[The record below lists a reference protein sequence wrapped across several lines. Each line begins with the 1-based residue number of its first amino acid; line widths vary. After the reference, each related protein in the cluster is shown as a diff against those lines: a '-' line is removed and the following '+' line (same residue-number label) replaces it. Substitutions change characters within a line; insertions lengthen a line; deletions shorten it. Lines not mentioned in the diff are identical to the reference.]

1 MAVDVQIR
9 FKASSGEARREMD
22 QLKKEVQL
30 LRQQLG
36 QTQRVATEST
46 AAVDRLGD
54 EAREAAIGV
63 TSLGRNIFKTSAEAK
78 KFGGVF
84 ADVTGRLREANG
96 QYAQTREQIDKLGD
110 EARETAG
117 QVGRLGDSLG
127 KSGGGVTSF
136 TRSTEGASR
145 GTKLFTRAL
154 GGVGKILGEFG
165 VLSATHLLAEFTKGT
180 VKAAGRLELL
190 TTGLENVEGSSEA
203 AQRRLAELDEIARLP
218 GANLDSLIQ
227 FSNRMRSIGISTE
240 ETDNIL
246 KNVGQSVVV
255 LGGNAHTATEAL
267 EQISQALQKNTIIMH
282 DFRPI
287 IQRIPGFLQAVADVH
302 GVEPTLDG
310 MRVATERLGGSV
322 KDALL
327 PVLEELGNR
336 FEAPPPESYVRSVD
350 ELHNS
355 FFLFQATLGDKF
367 LPALAA
373 GARGLANLL
382 DTIRE
387 FLQSNEPARSAE
399 AFAESLDKI
408 NSAASRQQA
417 LEDRVLALRRHELAL
432 KSERAGLSN
441 SSEEYLNLS
450 KQIQAAQN
458 EQDRWNTV
466 LERSPKSVALLE
478 SEIAGLNARYEVLR
492 KRLDQ
497 TDGTRTTASL
507 AQTQRQFDEVATSLS
522 VTNKLLGDVE
532 SGFKDTAAATDAAA
546 AAIRPVIGSVDDFG
560 GALNQI
566 DTRFLTFHERV
577 DVLTGSI
584 RGLPSEIAAVRS
596 GFDVLAPTAERV
608 RGIFENLNT
617 SLVNSQREVNA
628 LDAVTQQILQ
638 DLQDLEGLAHVRAVI
653 ADRTD
658 VHNAN
663 LINQS
668 IVEAVRS
675 FRDYND
681 VLLEAGTN
689 FRNIGDISVAV
700 TASIRTQASAF
711 DALRQSVDGVALSQ
725 SQLQGQQIGSNV
737 FDTFDARTL
746 GIEDR
751 FSFIADNADVFG
763 DVAVRVFD
771 EASNEILR
779 TAESIDTVGD
789 SLLAVSDIAAR
800 IALGDL
806 TAAIQLPFRINEVNA
821 AQDAAALQ
829 RRQARATEA
838 VDSRTVTGARDA
850 NLASVARVLGIP
862 IGRFSV
868 DEAPHTLQGLS
879 SLNNFGGTGLDV
891 LSRNLISGR
900 TDIAG
905 GIEAGIQQV
914 VDASTLLGNEISR
927 QVANLAVNL
936 DRAIDTADI
945 QSIYQPFLDSLQSA
959 MATAG
964 QDFQQAIDRESPTN
978 SIREGFNDYISA
990 TNNFYDLQIEN
1001 IRAQERATG
1010 VFYTDLIRELERAR
1024 ATVLNEARELAP
1036 NTITTGSI
1044 LARQRDARALAE
1056 RTGTDRQFTEDIARA
1071 QYGDVAYDAE
1081 VAAGTLETVESRPE
1095 VTEDLTRIIEA
1106 IETRTADRLAQDA
1119 LSAISE
1125 AANDVN
1131 VTEAAIIERWE
1142 EAVPRIEAWWQELY
1156 DDIVNNPDLTD
1167 IERTEALS
1175 ALGTQQ
1181 DFVSSLKSQYVAPVL
1196 RGLAQAAEA
1205 LQTRTAN
1212 RLAQE
1217 AISAI
1222 SEAAGDVNATEQE
1235 ILKQWTAAIPSLENW
1250 WQELYE
1256 DIINDPNLSDAA
1268 QSESLAALGTQQNF
1282 VANIKSQYV
1291 TPAITGIR
1299 RNAEALQTRTANRL
1313 AQEAL
1318 GAISEAASDVNIT
1331 ETEIAQLWTAAVPS
1345 LEDWYQELLDDA
1357 SAIENNA
1364 ERAEAIAALGS
1375 PEQFI
1380 ESLKSQH
1387 VTPILSAIE
1396 RGREALETRTANRE
1410 AQQALESLREAA
1422 NDTNITEQAV
1432 VDLWTGVVPLIE
1444 NWYQELLD
1452 DANAIENDAE
1462 RSEAIAALGGP
1473 EQFIGNLRSQYVTPI
1488 LTGIQR
1494 SQEALETRTANRVAN
1509 DALKSLREAAGDVN
1523 ITEAEVIRLWTGT
1536 VPLITAWYDELLDDA
1551 NAIENDVERSE
1562 AIAALGSPDQFVG
1575 NLKSQYVT
1583 PVINSIAQSTE
1594 ALQTRTANREAQ
1606 AVIGALGTV
1615 ASDVNVTEQAIIDKW
1630 EEAVP
1635 FIQTWWQ
1642 ELYDD
1647 IVNDANL
1654 SDAEIAES
1662 LAELGSVES
1671 FIGNIRSQY
1680 VTPVLNNILQTRFR
1694 NRSAR
1699 AQTGINRAQF
1709 NLGGATSESDF
1720 ERRRDV
1726 LIEAINA
1733 YYDAEV
1739 ERINNLEQSEEM
1751 LRDLREDNQ
1760 LAREQALDRA
1770 VNITNDF
1777 AQERIR
1783 SEEQVAAE
1791 RLRTEERL
1799 ADDIADLRDQEIEN
1813 ESDRLQELQ
1822 GLRED
1827 HNRRILELQ
1836 EKLIEDLD
1844 DLARDRNQTAED
1856 LNREFQRDFQDLQT
1870 ETARRLFGEEFGDL
1884 TAGER
1889 TRLTEDDTY
1898 QRELFDL
1905 NRQRNRDVQDFQTD
1919 FGILTPGSSG
1929 YDFYRQQVESGEL
1942 TDENFIQRIF
1952 GRRGLDDILSNQ
1964 RDVVDVEQQTEQ
1976 READINAQAEVTATA
1991 IQTALQPLLG
2001 EQSALA
2007 TQQQTTAALE
2017 STTAT
2022 TASETA
2028 TTAATTATVEASN
2041 AEMFGTGI
2049 TALSEV
2055 IPKLEDFADVPDA
2068 LGTILSK
2075 GLSEARIENL
2085 VIQGAQTVRF
2095 DSLEIR
2101 ATTVNVSG
2109 GTVNVPGGGF
2119 RGGGG
2124 ALTQGE
2130 QRQEITVVSPI
2141 TLNDNILLE
2150 TQART
2155 TQLDEALNI

>member
-1 MAVDVQIR
+1 M
-9 FKASSGEARREMD
+9 
-22 QLKKEVQL
+22 
-30 LRQQLG
+30 
-36 QTQRVATEST
+36 
-46 AAVDRLGD
+46 
-54 EAREAAIGV
+54 
-63 TSLGRNIFKTSAEAK
+63 
-78 KFGGVF
+78 
-84 ADVTGRLREANG
+84 
-96 QYAQTREQIDKLGD
+96 
-110 EARETAG
+110 
-117 QVGRLGDSLG
+117 
-127 KSGGGVTSF
+127 
-136 TRSTEGASR
+136 
-145 GTKLFTRAL
+145 
-154 GGVGKILGEFG
+154 
-165 VLSATHLLAEFTKGT
+165 
-180 VKAAGRLELL
+180 
-190 TTGLENVEGSSEA
+190 
-203 AQRRLAELDEIARLP
+203 
-218 GANLDSLIQ
+218 
-227 FSNRMRSIGISTE
+227 
-240 ETDNIL
+240 
-246 KNVGQSVVV
+246 
-255 LGGNAHTATEAL
+255 
-267 EQISQALQKNTIIMH
+267 
-282 DFRPI
+282 
-287 IQRIPGFLQAVADVH
+287 
-302 GVEPTLDG
+302 
-310 MRVATERLGGSV
+310 
-322 KDALL
+322 
-327 PVLEELGNR
+327 
-336 FEAPPPESYVRSVD
+336 
-350 ELHNS
+350 
-355 FFLFQATLGDKF
+355 
-367 LPALAA
+367 
-373 GARGLANLL
+373 
-382 DTIRE
+382 
-387 FLQSNEPARSAE
+387 
-399 AFAESLDKI
+399 
-408 NSAASRQQA
+408 
-417 LEDRVLALRRHELAL
+417 
-432 KSERAGLSN
+432 
-441 SSEEYLNLS
+441 
-450 KQIQAAQN
+450 
-458 EQDRWNTV
+458 
-466 LERSPKSVALLE
+466 ALLE
-478 SEIAGLNARYEVLR
+478 SEITELNARFNVLR
-492 KRLDQ
+492 ERLDQ

-532 SGFKDTAAATDAAA
+532 SGFVDTAAATDAAA
-546 AAIRPVIGSVDDFG
+546 AALRPAIGSINEFG

-584 RGLPSEIAAVRS
+584 RGLPPEIAAVRS

-617 SLVNSQREVNA
+617 SLVNSQREVYA

-681 VLLEAGTN
+681 VLLEAGVN
-689 FRNIGDISVAV
+689 FRNIEDISVAA

-711 DALRQSVDGVALSQ
+711 DALRQSVDGVAASH
-725 SQLQGQQIGSNV
+725 SRLQGQQLGAGI
-737 FDTFDARTL
+737 FDQFDARTG
-746 GIEDR
+746 GIENR

-771 EASNEILR
+771 EVSNEILR

-829 RRQARATEA
+829 RRQARAAEA

-850 NLASVARVLGIP
+850 NLASVARALGIP
-862 IGRFSV
+862 IGRFDVS
-868 DEAPHTLQGLS
+868 EAPHSIQGLQQINDFS
-879 SLNNFGGTGLDV
+879 GTGLDI
-891 LSRNLISGR
+891 LSRNLLSGS
-900 TDIAG
+900 TDLAG
-905 GIEAGIQQV
+905 GIEAGIEQAIADSQLSEDV
-914 VDASTLLGNEISR
+914 SR
-927 QVANLAVNL
+927 SLVALAINL
-936 DRAIDTADI
+936 DRAITGADI
-945 QSIYQPFLDSLQSA
+945 TAIFESQIDALGENLSQSKFNLNFAEQLGKDTSDAYQSLINDT
-959 MATAG
+959 TAFYET
-964 QDFQQAIDRESPTN
+964 QIDAINLVR
-978 SIREGFNDYISA
+978 
-990 TNNFYDLQIEN
+990 Q
-1001 IRAQERATG
+1001 ATG
-1010 VFYTDLIRELERAR
+1010 NLSFGDPE
-1024 ATVLNEARELAP
+1024 
-1036 NTITTGSI
+1036 G
-1044 LARQRDARALAE
+1044 LARQLQAETNRARLTAPSLESSNRYNRYQAYQQQQRRIGTIPSQANIDEYNALA
-1056 RTGTDRQFTEDIARA
+1056 DA
-1071 QYGDVAYDAE
+1071 QGGVQY
-1081 VAAGTLETVESRPE
+1081 ETVESRPE
-1095 VTEDLTRIIEA
+1095 VTEDLTSIIEA

-1131 VTEAAIIERWE
+1131 VTEAAIVERWN

-1205 LQTRTAN
+1205 LETRTAN

-1222 SEAAGDVNATEQE
+1222 SEATGDVNATEQE
-1235 ILKQWTAAIPSLENW
+1235 ILKQWTAAVPSLENW

-1256 DIINDPNLSDAA
+1256 DIINDPNRSDAA
-1268 QSESLAALGTQQNF
+1268 QAESLAALGTQQDF

-1410 AQQALESLREAA
+1410 VQQALRGLREAA

-1452 DANAIENDAE
+1452 DATAIESDAE
-1462 RSEAIAALGGP
+1462 RSEAIAALGSP
-1473 EQFIGNLRSQYVTPI
+1473 DQFIGNLRSQYVAPI
-1488 LTGIQR
+1488 VTGIQR
-1494 SQEALETRTANRVAN
+1494 SQEALETRTANRLAN
-1509 DALKSLREAAGDVN
+1509 DALKSLRETAGDVN

-1536 VPLITAWYDELLDDA
+1536 VPLITAWYNELLDDA
-1551 NAIENDVERSE
+1551 NAIENDAERTE
-1562 AIAALGSPDQFVG
+1562 AISALGSPEQFVG

-1583 PVINSIAQSTE
+1583 PIISSIAQSTE

-1671 FIGNIRSQY
+1671 FIGNIRSRY

-1760 LAREQALDRA
+1760 LAREQALQRA
-1770 VNITNDF
+1770 TDATNTF
-1777 AQERIR
+1777 AQ
-1783 SEEQVAAE
+1783 E

-1799 ADDIADLRDQEIEN
+1799 ADEIQDLRDQEIEN
-1813 ESDRLQELQ
+1813 ESDRLQELE

-1844 DLARDRNQTAED
+1844 DLERDRNQTAED
-1856 LNREFQRDFQDLQT
+1856 LNREYQRDLQDLQT

-1884 TAGER
+1884 TESQR

-1898 QRELFDL
+1898 QRERFDL
-1905 NRQRNRDVQDFQTD
+1905 DRQRNRDVQDFQTD
-1919 FGILTPGSSG
+1919 FGILTPRTPG

-1942 TDENFIQRIF
+1942 TDENFIQRLF

-1964 RDVVDVEQQTEQ
+1964 RDVADVEQRTEQ
-1976 READINAQAEVTATA
+1976 READINAQAEVTASA
-1991 IQTALQPLLG
+1991 LQTALQPLLG

-2022 TASETA
+2022 TAAETA

-2041 AEMFGTGI
+2041 AEMFGTGLS
-2049 TALSEV
+2049 ALSEV
-2055 IPKLEDFADVPDA
+2055 IPKLEDFADVPNA
-2068 LGTILSK
+2068 LANILSTA
-2075 GLSEARIENL
+2075 LSETRIENL
-2085 VIQGAQTVRF
+2085 IIQSPQRVTF
-2095 DSLEIR
+2095 DSLEIQ
-2101 ATTVNVSG
+2101 AGTVNVSG
-2109 GTVNVPGGGF
+2109 GAVNVSGLGLG
-2119 RGGGG
+2119 RGLGRGE
-2124 ALTQGE
+2124 APTQFE